1 MITFNSLRLAMADII
16 TITRRAFVN
25 FGEHQCAQRSA
36 ALVYY
41 ALFSMFPLLL
51 LSVSFL
57 GFLLE
62 AGVPIAIDA
71 QTVVL
76 QAVEQTLPQAKDMV
90 ESILMTTR
98 KARGGT
104 SLMGLIGLA
113 WSASN
118 MFGHARLALN
128 AIWGVSAD
136 EGIGGALRRRLNSLG
151 MVIGTGL
158 LLMALTIVNTSLD
171 LVAAYATRLPWSDT
185 LWPLALPVLM
195 ASGTVLLF
203 AMLYRFLPRAPL
215 DWSDVWPGAIVGGIG
230 WEVIKKGFVWY
241 AGTMADWGAIYGSIA
256 SVIALSLWLY
266 LSAQVL
272 LYGAEFSAA
281 YSRLIR
287 EREMPVEPEEPPAPD
302 EALPDETKKR
312 TSLARG
318 TAVGLVGAGAA
329 GGLLIVGLVAS
340 GWRLLT
346 RRPAATK
353 DKDMLKQETDR

>member
-1 MITFNSLRLAMADII
+1 
-16 TITRRAFVN
+16 
-25 FGEHQCAQRSA
+25 
-36 ALVYY
+36 
-41 ALFSMFPLLL
+41 
-51 LSVSFL
+51 
-57 GFLLE
+57 
-62 AGVPIAIDA
+62 
-71 QTVVL
+71 
-76 QAVEQTLPQAKDMV
+76 
-90 ESILMTTR
+90 
-98 KARGGT
+98 
-104 SLMGLIGLA
+104 
-113 WSASN
+113 
-118 MFGHARLALN
+118 
-128 AIWGVSAD
+128 
-136 EGIGGALRRRLNSLG
+136 
-151 MVIGTGL
+151 MVIGTGI

-171 LVAAYATRLPWSDT
+171 LVAVYATRLPWSDT
-185 LWPLALPVLM
+185 VWPLALPVLM

-203 AMLYRFLPRAPL
+203 TMLYRFLPRAPL

-230 WEVIKKGFVWY
+230 WEVLKKGFVWY

-266 LSAQVL
+266 LSAQVV

-287 EREMPVEPEEPPAPD
+287 DKSAVAFIPVEKEPLVEPD
-302 EALPDETKKR
+302 EALPDETEKR

-353 DKDMLKQETDR
+353 DEDTPHIKEIR